1 MQASALHSI
10 DPRIVTFYKEN
21 PHIDFN
27 AVNLMFIELFTKTL
41 KTKPITETNHNLLH
55 DTIVSLNNNITE
67 KIVDLQKEN
76 SVRQQITHAKFINEV
91 GEMFKKYDRSS
102 IDNCENM
109 NINQMNS
116 VFNKMY
122 STAEFVLQ
130 NSTEN
135 AVRFSMK
142 RYLKPLILFECIDVE
157 ENINTDK
164 ISEFY
169 KWVEEKN
176 CHGVFVS
183 QRSGFSSKPNYFIE
197 YHRGNI
203 IVFVHSA
210 GYSPEKIKIAV
221 DVIDNISVKL
231 KELNTTGRDENTI
244 SKSILDEINKEYQL
258 FISQKEALIN
268 LYKDCQ
274 KKVLSQIDEIRFPSL
289 DKYLSTKYTNTVQ
302 KPGFKCDMCKAFNAN
317 NLKALAAH
325 KRGCARKMMCVKTTG
340 TNDMRVPLSPITVHH
355 P

>member
-1 MQASALHSI
+1 MVMENLDH
-10 DPRIVTFYKEN
+10 RIVRFYKEN
-21 PHIDFN
+21 PQIDFN
-27 AVNLMFIELFTKTL
+27 AVNLMFIDLFEKSRPL
-41 KTKPITETNHNLLH
+41 PIHKENTHNSLH
-55 DTIVSLNNNITE
+55 DTIASINTNIAE

-76 SVRQQITHAKFINEV
+76 AVRQQITHAKFISEI
-91 GEMFKKYDRSS
+91 GEMFKKHGQNGS
-102 IDNCENM
+102 ENM
-109 NINQMNS
+109 NIQQMGG
-116 VFNKMY
+116 VLNKMY

-130 NSTEN
+130 ETTEQS
-135 AVRFSMK
+135 VRFSMK
-142 RYLKPLILFECIDVE
+142 RYLKPAILFECADIED
-157 ENINTDK
+157 NISADK

-169 KWVEEKN
+169 KTVEEKN

-203 IVFVHSA
+203 IVFVHAAS
-210 GYSPEKIKIAV
+210 YSPEKIKIAV
-221 DVIDNISVKL
+221 DVIDTISGKL
-231 KELNTTGRDENTI
+231 KELNTGGRDDNTI
-244 SKSILDEINKEYQL
+244 SKTVLDEINKEYQL

-274 KKVLSQIDEIRFPSL
+274 KKVLSQIDEIRFPCL

-325 KRGCARKMMCVKTTG
+325 KRGCARKNPIYKT
-340 TNDMRVPLSPITVHH
+340 NEIRAPIVSASL
-355 P
+355 